1 MLIDFYR
8 RGKLKMQEIKF
19 TNSVELLNNK
29 TVDCKL
35 KEAQKCARVRTVKNA
50 KDLKFLV
57 DNMILALNES
67 VSKSYQNKCEV
78 SGTIGDGQHF
88 AKAYNGIPMGTNLRL
103 IKHTSFYIL
112 QIKRDYVKTYG
123 RGEWA
128 IEFPNDEVKEIAV
141 KQALKEF
148 QLSHNVKF
156 SL

>member
-1 MLIDFYR
+1 
-8 RGKLKMQEIKF
+8 MQEIKF

-29 TVDCKL
+29 IVDYKL

-78 SGTIGDGQHF
+78 SGTIGDGMHF

-103 IKHTSFYIL
+103 IKHTSFYVL
-112 QIKRDYVKTYG
+112 QIKRYYVKTYG
-123 RGEWA
+123 HGEWQ
-128 IEFPNDEVKEIAV
+128 IGFPNDKVKEIAV
-141 KQALKEF
+141 NQALKEF
-148 QLSHNVKF
+148 QLTHNIKF